1 MKSCRK
7 TDPKIYA
14 DGYMTVF
21 LALSLLVLLSLILT
35 LVEGARINAI
45 RMRTETAG
53 NTAVR
58 SVLGEFHRELL
69 RQYDLY
75 FVDTSYG
82 TGSASA
88 ERVQQHLQTYMEKN
102 LQPGGADFAG
112 TQLQSLTVDAAR
124 FAADDRAAALR
135 EQVYAYM
142 SSDPAGSVVSKIL
155 TDADLWQGL
164 LEDGSVWEEQRE
176 EAGEDLKEQMKQA
189 KEEAREKYTKEER
202 KAAEEAGD
210 NTAERGIREMDSF
223 RLLPILR
230 QVFGDL
236 GGISSVTAEESVI
249 SKRGIHYGDALK
261 PANSHG
267 YPRADEALF
276 DLYIAEKCGCYTEPL
291 EKGRMKY
298 QIEYILT
305 GRESD
310 TECLEKTAER
320 LLLIREAA
328 NCMYLFTD
336 QRRMQEAEMLAAIVS
351 IVLLNPELKDALK
364 TVLAFAW
371 AYLES
376 VRDLR
381 ILFDGGRVPLQK
393 SSDTWQTSLLG
404 ILTPSAS
411 VRGGGTG
418 KGLLYTDYL
427 QALLY
432 LQGSSKKSLRTMDI
446 MEMDVR
452 QTEGNGSFR
461 MDWCLDAFSMTATV
475 KSRFGYEFVLTKC
488 EGYN

>member
-135 EQVYAYM
+135 V
-142 SSDPAGSVVSKIL
+142 
-155 TDADLWQGL
+155 

-202 KAAEEAGD
+202 RAAEEAGD
-210 NTAERGIREMDSF
+210 NTAEKGIREMDSF

-236 GGISSVTAEESVI
+236 DGISSVTAEEGII
-249 SKRGIHYGDALK
+249 SQRGIHYGNALK

-336 QRRMQEAEMLAAIVS
+336 QRRMHEAEMLAAIVA

>member
-88 ERVQQHLQTYMEKN
+88 ERVQQHPQTYMEKN

-189 KEEAREKYTKEER
+189 REEAREKYTKEER
-202 KAAEEAGD
+202 RAAEEAGD
-210 NTAERGIREMDSF
+210 NTAEKGIREMDSF

-236 GGISSVTAEESVI
+236 DGISSVTAEEGII
-249 SKRGIHYGDALK
+249 SQRGIHYGNALK

-336 QRRMQEAEMLAAIVS
+336 QRRMHEAEMLAAIVA

>member
-189 KEEAREKYTKEER
+189 REEAREKYTKEER
-202 KAAEEAGD
+202 RAAEEAGD
-210 NTAERGIREMDSF
+210 NTAEKGIREMDSF

-336 QRRMQEAEMLAAIVS
+336 QRRMHEAEMLAAIVA

-404 ILTPSAS
+404 ILTPSSS
-411 VRGGGTG
+411 VRGSGTG